1 MRCGFS
7 SGVVSHCS
15 IKVRHNQSMGV
26 DLIWKLKAEALDT
39 IFYSIGPMPSIN
51 YQVLMELCDLVAEY
65 LL

>member
-1 MRCGFS
+1 
-7 SGVVSHCS
+7 
-15 IKVRHNQSMGV
+15 MGV